1 MTTCLSATSLAGIS
15 SGKDPVHS
23 SNTLCASFV
32 LSTMALQRYSQIA
45 QHSFICLQRAWQAV
59 YSHEDSRVLSRR
71 WAATLGIVLAISRGF
86 IAEQGMA
93 FEPELALLEVVA
105 HTHWLPRHWRGRG
118 HTREVQEQFQQLFQF
133 KVWRTESTAIT
144 TQCRRAVQAGPHHH

>member
-1 MTTCLSATSLAGIS
+1 MHLGGHAGHCTIHCVYFIGLTINGSA
-15 SGKDPVHS
+15 
-23 SNTLCASFV
+23 CE
-32 LSTMALQRYSQIA
+32 
-45 QHSFICLQRAWQAV
+45 C
-59 YSHEDSRVLSRR
+59 R

-86 IAEQGMA
+86 IAEQGVA

-133 KVWRTESTAIT
+133 KVRCPCLQWLAGLRPTCLHHARVARHNCAEFLDT
-144 TQCRRAVQAGPHHH
+144 T

>member
-1 MTTCLSATSLAGIS
+1 MAKSACNALSKSQDDS
-15 SGKDPVHS
+15 QD
-23 SNTLCASFV
+23 
-32 LSTMALQRYSQIA
+32 LS
-45 QHSFICLQRAWQAV
+45 C
-59 YSHEDSRVLSRR
+59 R

-133 KVWRTESTAIT
+133 KVCRTYSP
-144 TQCRRAVQAGPHHH
+144 AVNPECKHAAEAGPYQH

>member
-1 MTTCLSATSLAGIS
+1 MTTCLSATCLAATW
-15 SGKDPVHS
+15 SGESWAFLGLRSCIICDILKA
-23 SNTLCASFV
+23 LCKATVRLLRGGTSACNV
-32 LSTMALQRYSQIA
+32 LGRSQ
-45 QHSFICLQRAWQAV
+45 
-59 YSHEDSRVLSRR
+59 EDSQDVSCR

-86 IAEQGMA
+86 IAEQGLA

-133 KVWRTESTAIT
+133 KVWRTNFTATI
-144 TQCRRAVQAGPHHH
+144 TQCRHAAKAGQYHH

>member
-1 MTTCLSATSLAGIS
+1 MLS
-15 SGKDPVHS
+15 
-23 SNTLCASFV
+23 C
-32 LSTMALQRYSQIA
+32 
-45 QHSFICLQRAWQAV
+45 
-59 YSHEDSRVLSRR
+59 R

-133 KVWRTESTAIT
+133 KVWRIHCYDCLMQVCCGGKASLALSSIHGYCLS
-144 TQCRRAVQAGPHHH
+144 CRCVVLLL

>member
-1 MTTCLSATSLAGIS
+1 MTTSLSATCLAATWSGDSRASLRSLSCIICDVLKG
-15 SGKDPVHS
+15 
-23 SNTLCASFV
+23 LCTATIGLLRV
-32 LSTMALQRYSQIA
+32 ARPACNALGN
-45 QHSFICLQRAWQAV
+45 
-59 YSHEDSRVLSRR
+59 SHEDSQNVLCR

-86 IAEQGMA
+86 IAEQGLA

-133 KVWRTESTAIT
+133 KV
-144 TQCRRAVQAGPHHH
+144 RRNISPAVTPECKHAAEAGPCHA

>member
-1 MTTCLSATSLAGIS
+1 MA
-15 SGKDPVHS
+15 
-23 SNTLCASFV
+23 V
-32 LSTMALQRYSQIA
+32 LEPSKRGPHA
-45 QHSFICLQRAWQAV
+45 C
-59 YSHEDSRVLSRR
+59 R

-86 IAEQGMA
+86 IAEQGVA

-133 KVWRTESTAIT
+133 KVRHPPPHRLLTSTADAPASLPMQT
-144 TQCRRAVQAGPHHH
+144 G

>member
-1 MTTCLSATSLAGIS
+1 M
-15 SGKDPVHS
+15 
-23 SNTLCASFV
+23 
-32 LSTMALQRYSQIA
+32 
-45 QHSFICLQRAWQAV
+45 
-59 YSHEDSRVLSRR
+59 
-71 WAATLGIVLAISRGF
+71 LAISRGF

-133 KVWRTESTAIT
+133 KVLMTNFTAIIS
-144 TQCRRAVQAGPHHH
+144 QCRRAEKAWPYHH

>member
-1 MTTCLSATSLAGIS
+1 MALGIMHYATSTASIHRQASRIDSPRGIDCMQS
-15 SGKDPVHS
+15 K
-23 SNTLCASFV
+23 
-32 LSTMALQRYSQIA
+32 
-45 QHSFICLQRAWQAV
+45 IC
-59 YSHEDSRVLSRR
+59 HDSEAKARGCR

-86 IAEQGMA
+86 IAEQGVA

-133 KVWRTESTAIT
+133 KVCPPTPAL
-144 TQCRRAVQAGPHHH
+144 VP

>member
-1 MTTCLSATSLAGIS
+1 MCTLQLILVSCPSEPCSDRCPFKLEFEILLAWIRRSGSLRTSQGS
-15 SGKDPVHS
+15 PHG
-23 SNTLCASFV
+23 C
-32 LSTMALQRYSQIA
+32 
-45 QHSFICLQRAWQAV
+45 
-59 YSHEDSRVLSRR
+59 R

-86 IAEQGMA
+86 IAEQGVA

-133 KVWRTESTAIT
+133 KVRQATAAGSSVT
-144 TQCRRAVQAGPHHH
+144 YRQRRQQ

>member
-1 MTTCLSATSLAGIS
+1 MATSAC
-15 SGKDPVHS
+15 
-23 SNTLCASFV
+23 NA
-32 LSTMALQRYSQIA
+32 LSKSQN
-45 QHSFICLQRAWQAV
+45 
-59 YSHEDSRVLSRR
+59 DSQDLSCR

-105 HTHWLPRHWRGRG
+105 HTHWLPRHWRG

-133 KVWRTESTAIT
+133 KVWRTYAP
-144 TQCRRAVQAGPHHH
+144 AVNPECKHAAEAGPYQH